1 MYKLG
6 WQDFLTLSCSDAMF
20 MKFNIMVV
28 SQCLEPHLPAC
39 TSLITLDS
47 RLGGYAMLRVKP
59 KWLLL
64 AQFNYS
70 NNSFAYI
77 YNVSKLVTP
86 IFLDYA

>member
-1 MYKLG
+1 
-6 WQDFLTLSCSDAMF
+6 
-20 MKFNIMVV
+20 MVV
-28 SQCLEPHLPAC
+28 WQCLDPHLPAC

-77 YNVSKLVTP
+77 YLNLSRQYFLTMPSKRAVPWSQASGCQTGLVYVTFQ
-86 IFLDYA
+86 I